1 MGCPEQTK
9 TPSLTRQASSAV
21 LNNTLVIFASDNGG
35 SGPGDNGPLRGAKAQ
50 MFEGGIRVPMIARW
64 PGRIPKG
71 TVSDEFAGTL
81 EFFPTFLAAAAASPP
96 PGVILDGLNML
107 PVLEGKAKSPR
118 KEFFWQRRGDKAA
131 RVGQWKWVESQKG
144 NGLFDLAADL
154 GEKRDLSA
162 DKPDV
167 LRQVKA
173 RWAAW
178 RKEMDECEPR
188 GPFRDY

>member
-1 MGCPEQTK
+1 
-9 TPSLTRQASSAV
+9 
-21 LNNTLVIFASDNGG
+21 
-35 SGPGDNGPLRGAKAQ
+35 
-50 MFEGGIRVPMIARW
+50 MFEGGMRVPMIARW

-71 TVSDEFAGTL
+71 AICRRIRRHAGAL
-81 EFFPTFLAAAAASPP
+81 PHASGGGRRRARRA
-96 PGVILDGLNML
+96 GVMLDGFNLL
-107 PVLEGKAKSPR
+107 PVLEGQADVAAQGVLLAAPR
-118 KEFFWQRRGDKAA
+118 RQGRARGPVE
-131 RVGQWKWVESQKG
+131 VGGIREGS
-144 NGLFDLAADL
+144 GLFDLAADL

-178 RKEMDECEPR
+178 RKEMDESEPR